1 MPLRDHF
8 HKPLKDECPWTSF
21 HATWGVEIAKRLN
34 ALLRTLDYRSH
45 PEVRLGTQV
54 EVDVGTFERERN
66 PGEFDPHEAN
76 GSNGG
81 GLAVAAPEKVYAPP
95 LPALSAEVVFAEPDL
110 FEVKIYRGGG
120 TWTLVAAIELV
131 SPSKKDREESRRAFA
146 IKCAAYL
153 QKGVS
158 VVVVDTVTE
167 REANLHGALCG
178 LFELPPVL
186 AWSSPSTLSAIAYR
200 TAKTRAADRE
210 AIRLDIWP
218 HVLTIGQPLP
228 TLPLW
233 HAPDLAVPL
242 ELEASYLAAC
252 ESLVIE

>member
-8 HKPLKDECPWTSF
+8 HKPLKYECPWTSF

-34 ALLRTLDYRSH
+34 AILREWDYRSH
-45 PEVRLGTQV
+45 PEVHLGTQI
-54 EVDVGTFERERN
+54 EVDVGTFERER
-66 PGEFDPHEAN
+66 PLSSFDPHETN
-76 GSNGG
+76 GANGG
-81 GLAVAAPEKVYAPP
+81 GVAVAAPVKTYAPP
-95 LPALSAEVVFAEPDL
+95 VPALSAAVEFAEPDL

-131 SPSKKDREESRRAFA
+131 SPSNKDRDESRRTFA

-167 REANLHGALCG
+167 REANLHAELCE
-178 LFELPPVL
+178 LLHLPPTL
-186 AWSSPSTLSAIAYR
+186 AWESPTSLAAIAYR
-200 TAKTRAADRE
+200 TAKTLSAERE
-210 AIRLDIWP
+210 HIRLDVWP
-218 HVLTIGQPLP
+218 HGLAIGQLLP

-233 HAPDLAVPL
+233 LAPDLAVPL
-242 ELEASYLAAC
+242 ELEAAYAAAC
-252 ESLVIE
+252 DSLVIE